1 MGGEGAVLDV
11 GVAPATGRG
20 QRTLALAVGGAV
32 CALGLVSLVLATVNI
47 GSPGPPFVVHRQFYP
62 SDLLI
67 AVVYASFGAFV
78 VVRSGHL
85 IGWAL
90 ELVGL
95 GFCLTAFGIQYA
107 VLGVEHPDVPA
118 YAWLSQLVVTG
129 WVTGVL
135 ACVLLVPCLI
145 GPRTPTGLR
154 RVLALLAAAV
164 AISAGVVRY
173 LTQTAD
179 APPNPLTGG
188 TWVAEAAQAY
198 DDWAVPVYVLLG
210 LVAVADLAARVRR
223 SSGGDRRALRWVLV
237 SVLTTTVAYVSFEIG
252 LSLGRL
258 TLTLGA
264 AGLTAAM
271 LALSAAIFVV
281 VRRPTWNLDLAV
293 SRATVGALLTLFV
306 IAAYVVLV
314 WLGGQLL
321 PVEREDAGLFAVA
334 LLALAAM
341 PVRGWLQ
348 QRVERLVY
356 GSASDAGQLLERL
369 GAQAGPGDDRSVLE
383 DLTEGLRRSL
393 RLATVVVEAMDAQLS
408 VTAGT
413 PADGLVAVPLHSR
426 GRQVGTLWLGP
437 PPGERLDLRTLQLV
451 RQISGLVASALDLAL
466 VNADLERARS
476 RLLDVRQE
484 ERRLLRRELHDS
496 LGPSLAGISLALAGM
511 VRTSTLTAADA
522 ELLGHLQEELTHRA
536 QDIRLM
542 SRSLLPPAL
551 EEGRLGEALDALARR
566 FSSTGMDIDVAADR
580 PDLIDGRRQ
589 VTIYHVAAEAVLNA
603 HRHADAGHC
612 SVRLERLDDDALR
625 LTVADDGRGISEADD
640 TGIGLRSMR
649 ERAAELGGALTITAA
664 TGRGTSVQ
672 MVLPAGPPGSGKND
686 P

>member
-1 MGGEGAVLDV
+1 MLDV
-11 GVAPATGRG
+11 GSVPATGRG
-20 QRTLALAVGGAV
+20 QRMLALVVGAAV
-32 CALGLVSLVLATVNI
+32 CALGLASLVLAAVNI
-47 GSPGPPFVVHRQFYP
+47 GSPGPQSVVHREFFT

-67 AVVYASFGAFV
+67 GLVHAGFGAFV

-118 YAWLSQLVVTG
+118 YAWLSQLVVSG
-129 WVTGVL
+129 WITGVL

-145 GPRTPTGLR
+145 GPRTPTGAR
-154 RVLALLAAAV
+154 RVVALLAAAV

-173 LTQTAD
+173 LTQMVD
-179 APPNPLTGG
+179 GPPNPLTGG
-188 TWVAEAAQAY
+188 TAVADAAQAY
-198 DDWAVPVYVLLG
+198 DDWAIPVYVLLG
-210 LVAVADLAARVRR
+210 LLAVIDLAARMRR
-223 SSGGDRRALRWVLV
+223 STGGDRRALRWVLA
-237 SVLTTTVAYVSFEIG
+237 SVLTTTVAYFGFEIG
-252 LSLGRL
+252 LSLDRL
-258 TLTLGA
+258 TLVLGA

-271 LALSAAIFVV
+271 LALPAAIFVV

-314 WLGGQLL
+314 WLGGQVL
-321 PVEREDAGLFAVA
+321 PVGREDAGLLAVA
-334 LLALAAM
+334 LLALAGM

-356 GSASDAGQLLERL
+356 GSASAGELLERL
-369 GAQAGPGDDRSVLE
+369 GAETGAGDDRGVLE

-393 RLATVVVEAMDAQLS
+393 RLATVVVEAADTDLS

-437 PPGERLDLRTLQLV
+437 PAGERLDLRTLQLV

-466 VNADLERARS
+466 VNADLERARG

-511 VRTSTLTAADA
+511 GRTSTLTAPDA
-522 ELLGHLQEELTHRA
+522 ELLAHLQEELTHRA
-536 QDIRLM
+536 QDVRLM

-551 EEGRLGEALDALARR
+551 EEGRLGDALDALARR
-566 FSSTGMDIDVAADR
+566 FSTDGMIVEVEAEGADR
-580 PDLIDGRRQ
+580 VDSRRQ

-603 HRHADAGHC
+603 HRHAAATHC
-612 SVRLERLDDDALR
+612 AVRLEPVCDGAVR
-625 LTVADDGRGISEADD
+625 LTVTDDGRGLSDADE

-649 ERAAELGGALTITAA
+649 ERAAELGGALTIAA
-664 TGRGTSVQ
+664 TDREGGTTVT
-672 MVLPAGPPGSGKND
+672 MVLPPPPEESGKNG

>member
-1 MGGEGAVLDV
+1 MLDV
-11 GVAPATGRG
+11 GSVPATGRG
-20 QRTLALAVGGAV
+20 QRMLALVVGAAV
-32 CALGLVSLVLATVNI
+32 CALGLASLVLAAVNI
-47 GSPGPPFVVHRQFYP
+47 GSPGPRSVVHREFFT

-67 AVVYASFGAFV
+67 GLVHAAFGAFV

-107 VLGVEHPDVPA
+107 VLGVEHPGVPA
-118 YAWLSQLVVTG
+118 YAWLSQLVVSG
-129 WVTGVL
+129 WITGVL

-145 GPRTPTGLR
+145 GPRTPTGAR
-154 RVLALLAAAV
+154 RVVAMLAAAV

-173 LTQTAD
+173 LTQMVGG
-179 APPNPLTGG
+179 PPNPLTGG
-188 TWVAEAAQAY
+188 TAMADAAQAY
-198 DDWAVPVYVLLG
+198 DDWAIPVYVLLG
-210 LVAVADLAARVRR
+210 LLAVIDLAARMRR
-223 SSGGDRRALRWVLV
+223 SAGGDRRALRWVLA
-237 SVLTTTVAYVSFEIG
+237 SVLTTTVAYFGFEIG
-252 LSLGRL
+252 LSLDRL
-258 TLTLGA
+258 TLVLGA

-271 LALSAAIFVV
+271 LALPAAIFVV

-314 WLGGQLL
+314 WLGGQVL
-321 PVEREDAGLFAVA
+321 PVGQEDAGLLAVA
-334 LLALAAM
+334 LLALAGM

-356 GSASDAGQLLERL
+356 GSASAGELLERL
-369 GAQAGPGDDRSVLE
+369 GAETGAGDDRGVLE

-393 RLATVVVEAMDAQLS
+393 RLATVVVEAADTDLS

-437 PPGERLDLRTLQLV
+437 PVGERLDLRTLQLV

-466 VNADLERARS
+466 VNADLERARG

-511 VRTSTLTAADA
+511 GRTSTLTAPDA
-522 ELLGHLQEELTHRA
+522 ELLAHLQEELTHRA
-536 QDIRLM
+536 QDVRLM

-551 EEGRLGEALDALARR
+551 EEGRLGDALDALARR
-566 FSSTGMDIDVAADR
+566 FSSDGMLVEVDAEGADR
-580 PDLIDGRRQ
+580 VDSRRQ

-603 HRHADAGHC
+603 HRHAAATHC
-612 SVRLERLDDDALR
+612 AVRLEPVCDGALR
-625 LTVADDGRGISEADD
+625 LTVTDDGRGLSDADE
-640 TGIGLRSMR
+640 TGVGLRSMR
-649 ERAAELGGALTITAA
+649 ERAAELGGALTIA
-664 TGRGTSVQ
+664 GTDREGGTTVT
-672 MVLPAGPPGSGKND
+672 MVLPPRPEESGKNG

>member
-1 MGGEGAVLDV
+1 MLDV
-11 GVAPATGRG
+11 GSVPATGRG
-20 QRTLALAVGGAV
+20 QRMLALVVGAAV
-32 CALGLVSLVLATVNI
+32 CALGLASLVLAAVNI
-47 GSPGPPFVVHRQFYP
+47 GSPGPQSVVHREFFT

-67 AVVYASFGAFV
+67 GLVHAAFGAFV

-118 YAWLSQLVVTG
+118 YAWLSQLVVSG
-129 WVTGVL
+129 WITGVL

-145 GPRTPTGLR
+145 GPRTPTGAR
-154 RVLALLAAAV
+154 RVVALLAAAV

-173 LTQTAD
+173 LTQMVD
-179 APPNPLTGG
+179 GPPNPLTGG
-188 TWVAEAAQAY
+188 TAVADAAQAY
-198 DDWAVPVYVLLG
+198 DDWAIPVYVLLG
-210 LVAVADLAARVRR
+210 LLAVVDLAARMRR
-223 SSGGDRRALRWVLV
+223 SAGGDRRALRWVLA
-237 SVLTTTVAYVSFEIG
+237 SVLTTTVAYFGFEIG
-252 LSLGRL
+252 LSLDRL
-258 TLTLGA
+258 TLVLGA

-271 LALSAAIFVV
+271 LALPAAIFVV

-314 WLGGQLL
+314 WLGGQVL
-321 PVEREDAGLFAVA
+321 PVGREDAGLLAVA
-334 LLALAAM
+334 LLALAGM

-356 GSASDAGQLLERL
+356 GSASAGELLERL
-369 GAQAGPGDDRSVLE
+369 GAETGAGDDRGVLE

-393 RLATVVVEAMDAQLS
+393 RLATVVVEAADTDLS

-437 PPGERLDLRTLQLV
+437 PAGERLDLRTLQLV

-466 VNADLERARS
+466 VNADLERARG

-511 VRTSTLTAADA
+511 GRTSTLTAPDA
-522 ELLGHLQEELTHRA
+522 ELLAHLQEELTHRA
-536 QDIRLM
+536 QDVRLM

-551 EEGRLGEALDALARR
+551 EEGRLGDALDALARR
-566 FSSTGMDIDVAADR
+566 FSTDGMVVEVEAEGADR
-580 PDLIDGRRQ
+580 VDSRRQ

-603 HRHADAGHC
+603 HRHAAATHC
-612 SVRLERLDDDALR
+612 AVRLEPVCDGAVR
-625 LTVADDGRGISEADD
+625 LTVTDDGRGLSDADE

-649 ERAAELGGALTITAA
+649 ERAAELGGALTIAA
-664 TGRGTSVQ
+664 TDREGGTTVT
-672 MVLPAGPPGSGKND
+672 MVLPPPPEESGKNG

>member
-1 MGGEGAVLDV
+1 MLDV
-11 GVAPATGRG
+11 GGMPAAGRG
-20 QRTLALAVGGAV
+20 QRLLALVVGAAV
-32 CALGLVSLVLATVNI
+32 CALGLASMVLAAVNV
-47 GSPGPPFVVHRQFYP
+47 GSPGPQSVVHREFYA

-67 AVVYASFGAFV
+67 AIVYAAFGAFV
-78 VVRSGHL
+78 VVRSGHV

-107 VLGVEHPDVPA
+107 VLGVEHPGVPA
-118 YAWLSQLVVTG
+118 YAWLSQLVVSG

-154 RVLALLAAAV
+154 RVVALLAAAV
-164 AISAGVVRY
+164 AVSAGVVRY
-173 LTQTAD
+173 LTQMVD
-179 APPNPLTGG
+179 GPPNPLTGG
-188 TWVAEAAQAY
+188 TVVADAARAY
-198 DDWAVPVYVLLG
+198 DDWAIPVYFLLG
-210 LVAVADLAARVRR
+210 LVAVVDLAARVRR
-223 SSGGDRRALRWVLV
+223 STGGDRRALRWVLA
-237 SVLTTTVAYVSFEIG
+237 SVLTTTVAYFGFEIG
-252 LSLGRL
+252 LSLDRL
-258 TLTLGA
+258 TLVLGA
-264 AGLTAAM
+264 AGLSAAM
-271 LALSAAIFVV
+271 LMLPAAIFVV

-314 WLGGQLL
+314 WLGGQVL
-321 PVEREDAGLFAVA
+321 PVGREDAGLLAVA

-341 PVRGWLQ
+341 PVRAWLQ

-356 GSASDAGQLLERL
+356 GSASDAGKLLERL
-369 GAQAGPGDDRSVLE
+369 GAEAGSGDDRGVLE
-383 DLTEGLRRSL
+383 ELTEGLRRSL
-393 RLATVVVEAMDAQLS
+393 RLATVIVEATDTDLS

-413 PADGLVAVPLHSR
+413 GADGLVAVALHSR

-437 PPGERLDLRTLQLV
+437 PLGERLDLRTLELV

-511 VRTSTLTAADA
+511 GRTSTLTPPDA
-522 ELLGHLQEELTHRA
+522 ELLAHLQEELAHRA
-536 QDIRLM
+536 QDIRLI

-551 EEGRLGEALDALARR
+551 EEGRLGDALDALARR
-566 FSSTGMDIDVAADR
+566 FSSTGLVVEVHADR
-580 PDLIDGRRQ
+580 ADQIDSRRQ
-589 VTIYHVAAEAVLNA
+589 VAVYHVAAEAVLNA
-603 HRHADAGHC
+603 HRHAAAAHC
-612 SVRLERLDDDALR
+612 AVRLEQVDDGALR
-625 LTVADDGRGISEADD
+625 LSVTDDGRGLGDADG

-649 ERAAELGGALTITAA
+649 ERAAELGGTLAIAVPPA
-664 TGRGTSVQ
+664 GCGTTVT
-672 MVLPAGPPGSGKND
+672 MVLPAAPGGSGKNE

>member
-1 MGGEGAVLDV
+1 
-11 GVAPATGRG
+11 
-20 QRTLALAVGGAV
+20 
-32 CALGLVSLVLATVNI
+32 
-47 GSPGPPFVVHRQFYP
+47 
-62 SDLLI
+62 
-67 AVVYASFGAFV
+67 
-78 VVRSGHL
+78 
-85 IGWAL
+85 
-90 ELVGL
+90 
-95 GFCLTAFGIQYA
+95 
-107 VLGVEHPDVPA
+107 
-118 YAWLSQLVVTG
+118 
-129 WVTGVL
+129 
-135 ACVLLVPCLI
+135 
-145 GPRTPTGLR
+145 
-154 RVLALLAAAV
+154 
-164 AISAGVVRY
+164 
-173 LTQTAD
+173 
-179 APPNPLTGG
+179 
-188 TWVAEAAQAY
+188 
-198 DDWAVPVYVLLG
+198 
-210 LVAVADLAARVRR
+210 
-223 SSGGDRRALRWVLV
+223 
-237 SVLTTTVAYVSFEIG
+237 
-252 LSLGRL
+252 
-258 TLTLGA
+258 
-264 AGLTAAM
+264 
-271 LALSAAIFVV
+271 
-281 VRRPTWNLDLAV
+281 
-293 SRATVGALLTLFV
+293 
-306 IAAYVVLV
+306 
-314 WLGGQLL
+314 
-321 PVEREDAGLFAVA
+321 
-334 LLALAAM
+334 
-341 PVRGWLQ
+341 
-348 QRVERLVY
+348 
-356 GSASDAGQLLERL
+356 
-369 GAQAGPGDDRSVLE
+369 
-383 DLTEGLRRSL
+383 
-393 RLATVVVEAMDAQLS
+393 MDAQLS